1 MTTDRL
7 KARPNLELA
16 RDITRNTGPTAMV
29 AGGVITAAGLM
40 LMSSPSGLYVPAAY
54 GLLVTLFGLASWART
69 ESVPGRIAQWLVTL
83 VFAAGSAIALL
94 KWAVILWGT
103 EHRNYTDGGDPAMVA
118 ILLTAGPAL
127 LVPGLI
133 AAIRPVWTP
142 LIAFPALVSIAFAA
156 TFGYGAIIPLGM
168 PDGTPLEA
176 HEPWALGVI
185 SLASIWVLVAALR
198 AALAA
203 LRRHDA

>member
-7 KARPNLELA
+7 RARPNLELA
-16 RDITRNTGPTAMV
+16 RDITRNTGPAAMAAGVVITV
-29 AGGVITAAGLM
+29 AGLTVL
-40 LMSSPSGLYVPAAY
+40 SSPSGLYVPSAY
-54 GLLVTLFGLASWART
+54 GLLVVLFGLASWART
-69 ESVPGRIAQWLVTL
+69 EQLAGRIAQWLVSL

-94 KWAVILWGT
+94 KWAVILWGS
-103 EHRNYTDGGDPAMVA
+103 EHRNYTDGGDPALVA

-142 LIAFPALVSIAFAA
+142 LIAFPALLSIAFAA
-156 TFGYGAIIPLGM
+156 AFGYGALIPLGM

-176 HEPWALGVI
+176 HEPWVLGLI
-185 SLASIWVLVAALR
+185 SFASIWVLVAGLR
-198 AALAA
+198 STIAALK
-203 LRRHDA
+203 RHDG

>member
-7 KARPNLELA
+7 RARPNLELA
-16 RDITRNTGPTAMV
+16 RDITRNTGPAAMAAGVVITV
-29 AGGVITAAGLM
+29 AGLTVL
-40 LMSSPSGLYVPAAY
+40 SSPSGLYVPSAY
-54 GLLVTLFGLASWART
+54 GLLVMLFGLASWART
-69 ESVPGRIAQWLVTL
+69 ESVTGRIAQWLLTL

-94 KWAVILWGT
+94 KWAVLLWGS
-103 EHRNYTDGGDPAMVA
+103 EHRNYTDGGDPALVA

-142 LIAFPALVSIAFAA
+142 LIAFPALLSIAFAA
-156 TFGYGAIIPLGM
+156 AFGYGALIPLGM

-176 HEPWALGVI
+176 HEPWVLGLI
-185 SLASIWVLVAALR
+185 SLASIWVLVAGLR
-198 AALAA
+198 STIAALK
-203 LRRHDA
+203 RHDG

>member
-7 KARPNLELA
+7 RARPNLELA
-16 RDITRNTGPTAMV
+16 RDITRNTGPAAMAAGVVITV
-29 AGGVITAAGLM
+29 AGLTVL
-40 LMSSPSGLYVPAAY
+40 SSPSGLYVPSAY
-54 GLLVTLFGLASWART
+54 GLLVMLFGLASWART
-69 ESVPGRIAQWLVTL
+69 EQLAGRIAQWLVSL

-94 KWAVILWGT
+94 KWAVILWGS
-103 EHRNYTDGGDPAMVA
+103 EHRNYTDGGDPALVA

-142 LIAFPALVSIAFAA
+142 LIAFPALLSIAFAA
-156 TFGYGAIIPLGM
+156 AFGYGALIPLGM

-176 HEPWALGVI
+176 HEPWILGLI
-185 SLASIWVLVAALR
+185 SLASIWVLVAGLR
-198 AALAA
+198 STIAALK
-203 LRRHDA
+203 RHDG